1 MIMEDPNTTRLP
13 SIASLMSPPESKPL
27 DDYHQ
32 AAKRPHSVSHK
43 PDYSPK
49 QSMTPLKRHLPSPP
63 VSPYNERPSK
73 RDSISR
79 GHERKTSDL
88 KDPVLYSESEAG
100 TDLEGP
106 LFPPEPAV
114 NTEEI
119 IDKHM
124 AMHMLQFKEK
134 LNRPTREEYRLAL
147 ACVPTIAAKYN
158 QDPAAYYKR
167 QRDEQENDYW
177 QAKRICAPM
186 GLKAPPVA
194 IAPAPKAGK
203 RAIMPPTPRPLQHRV
218 KRSPKASPIAKL
230 MNFPPKGRAGTPDSK
245 GQIIKRDDVD
255 FEALPDYTPPLSTL
269 PSNNLNVFKTDW
281 TANMLDLSNDP
292 HRHLLHEAELNL
304 AAKLRLSCA
313 KYLCCKRRLFEARL
327 NALRIGKE
335 FRKTDAQQ
343 SCSVDV
349 NKASRLWSAYEKV
362 GWLDAKYVRKFLS
375 GIPASE

>member
-1 MIMEDPNTTRLP
+1 MIMEDPHTTRLP
-13 SIASLMSPPESKPL
+13 SIASLMSPPEPKPL
-27 DDYHQ
+27 DDFH
-32 AAKRPHSVSHK
+32 AVPKK
-43 PDYSPK
+43 P
-49 QSMTPLKRHLPSPP
+49 QSEPRKPEMTPTRHVTPLKRHLPSPP
-63 VSPYNERPSK
+63 VSPYNERPTKHTSFPGAN
-73 RDSISR
+73 D
-79 GHERKTSDL
+79 RKSSDL
-88 KDPVLYSESEAG
+88 KDPVLYPESEGG
-100 TDLEGP
+100 TDLEVP
-106 LFPPEPAV
+106 LFPPERAV

-147 ACVPTIAAKYN
+147 ACVPTIGARYN
-158 QDPAAYYKR
+158 QDPVAYYKR
-167 QRDEQENDYW
+167 SRDEQENDYW
-177 QAKRICAPM
+177 QAKRICAPD

-203 RAIMPPTPRPLQHRV
+203 RVIYPPTPRPISHRM
-218 KRSPKASPIAKL
+218 KRSPKSSPIAKL
-230 MNFPPKGRAGTPDSK
+230 MNFPPKGRQGTPDSK

-255 FEALPDYTPPLSTL
+255 FLALPDYTPPLSTL
-269 PSNNLNVFKTDW
+269 PSNNAHVFKTDW

-362 GWLDAKYVRKFLS
+362 GWLDAKYVEQYL
-375 GIPASE
+375 